1 MRRATRP
8 RRITTAIACCAVT
21 TDPIGNQNL
30 QRPFAFRE
38 RAFLV
43 SFIAFSSEVESVRV
57 KETRQLFHNPEPA
70 GADIERQ
77 HRSVRDVQALPLA
90 GHVEP
95 RVHAASLARQ
105 LSQALALRPEYQCER
120 LL

>member
-30 QRPFAFRE
+30 RRPFAFRE
-38 RAFLV
+38 RAFLI

-57 KETRQLFHNPEPA
+57 KKTRQLFHKPELA

-77 HRSVRDVQALPLA
+77 HRSVRDVQALDLA
-90 GHVEP
+90 GHVEAG
-95 RVHAASLARQ
+95 HYAAGLARQ
-105 LSQALALRPEYQCER
+105 LPQALAFGA
-120 LL
+120 